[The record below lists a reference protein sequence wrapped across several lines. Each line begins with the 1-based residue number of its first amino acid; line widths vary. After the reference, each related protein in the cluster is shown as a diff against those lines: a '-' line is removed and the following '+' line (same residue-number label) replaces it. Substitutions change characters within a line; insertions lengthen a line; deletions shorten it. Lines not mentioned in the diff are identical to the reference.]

1 MEKKCSVNIPQ
12 VLAYIKD
19 RVGKDV
25 KFKNFDE
32 VAKDILNTKGQPDDA
47 KMIVLKALANMYK
60 SLALKNPEF
69 VIDKKADLILN
80 TPLQTADLSAL
91 HNDVRKSYLPG
102 AAKVVSINTSDD
114 LIEYVEKLKDLSDY
128 ELIEGSKIIFSSIG
142 VMLNKGSVMS
152 KMTIKNNLL
161 FAITRFEELIK
172 ANSNVLDKTKDIIQ
186 KKLNSI
192 KVDVT
197 GINSYAPLNTTKYG
211 EAFRIYDK
219 NSKLIDQVYLNKQ
232 DGQYYSLSNPT
243 KQIDVQALKDK
254 GFSVEQI
261 IYDTRL
267 SSRFETVEHG
277 RVRLLNSKELTAG
290 LSLGR
295 FTNEGLKQAL
305 LSVSDPNNFI
315 TVVASKVNIKQNQ
328 ERLKRIQEDIP
339 GRNHETFESYE
350 QQLALRDGNSIATV
364 SSPTKGVS
372 LRIEG
377 PGVEGLALIY
387 DITNYVIVNS
397 DNTTEAIDFS
407 DPAQRELI
415 KKYFKK
421 TGANQTAVELS
432 DYDLQR
438 LASLHSV
445 ISQFKNIAADYLEKN
460 GGDEVE
466 LPKELYKDVISL
478 GKTDFNR
485 QAAAVKSEQ
494 EGALLSSALED
505 EKNKKWMVEVDVVKT
520 DDTGAE
526 IEREKRSVPIL
537 VKKVQR
543 EWQFVNGVLDDN
555 EFVDYNGELLPLEI
569 YLNNVY
575 PDAKNVHSI
584 VPGFPQHIGYAMIL
598 PKNELSNN
606 YQVIGMNRDY
616 GADPVMNFLKFI
628 HNLNNLKKEISKNPS
643 DQNRLTKSFNIEQYG
658 FSPAYGW
665 GSDLASY
672 VDKKGEV
679 TFHYEIRPL
688 SNKTLNDDS
697 KLKSASR
704 LVFGQGV
711 MDEVTKFI
719 NKNTTSESFKK
730 FLADNYPQFGSMRDL
745 VDSKTGELGQVFF
758 NVVSKYIESK
768 PDLKKDLEGMYD
780 VFTSA
785 LARNMENVQKKFREA
800 GYGEQPSLYTMLE
813 NESKDLK
820 GRWFLKVND
829 KSVNL
834 NFMNLDQ
841 FRLTTTQDL
850 AKASNLYLESPIAT
864 YLSEGSTQQPTA
876 PVTPPA
882 APVVQPAPVS
892 TDAKADIEAKKADI
906 QRRRDISLR
915 GITQTSLNFD
925 ADRGY
930 VGKYN
935 IAGTEII
942 DSNGKP
948 STLFKE
954 TETIREDTKEEV
966 EKELNAKYDAELAAL
981 GSKSTTDAKADLFKS
996 IPQLGSIGTAEQYSA
1011 YLNSIFPDSKVK
1023 DIVYHGTEKTFD
1035 KFSKDAEKV
1044 TIADQGIF
1052 FAPTRNQARNSG
1064 KNIIRAIININPLIS
1079 DDRLERISEN
1089 KKQDLLSKG
1098 YTGYV
1103 YSYNKTISSADDIV
1117 VFEPEQIHILG
1128 SNDDIEGFKNFVND
1142 LKGAVTNPELEAK
1155 KAEFEKANDEVMRLA
1170 NIRSNDNVVRQ
1181 AIMDSNKGKIT
1192 IDQLD
1197 STFKKWDDEN
1207 GMTEAI
1213 ANFDRIKAELSALE
1227 SGKTTQTSDIAKG
1240 ESLVR
1245 EMLSNNGRLYTD
1257 FSAEERGLIDGISIG
1272 RKEEIRKEIETKE
1285 TPGNTTHKITEMD
1298 EDPFSLVGVDEPV
1311 VMYNDQSYKS
1321 ELDWFNKNMPAEFKL
1336 EDLSKI
1342 IGNLKAEGQILGY
1355 YKDLTLYVSKVLS
1368 GEGSIYHEAFHGIFR
1383 NVLSDKDRSFYIGKA
1398 LQELG
1403 QVTKAD
1409 VEKFRKERGKF
1420 HLSDAQV
1427 IQGIAEEYLADGYKS
1442 YKLNKVEPAK
1452 GWLAK
1457 FVRLIDKI
1465 IKFFTGKSKDIDA
1478 ITELFN
1484 RIDTGYYK
1492 NATVVQNFKGE
1503 GVFQIIPSRP
1513 VITGTKA
1520 DGTPLIRKSYMNTYE
1535 QNQLLYRIA
1544 FEVANSPINNFDLR
1558 FDFAVSKL
1566 LQEYDI
1572 EKLVADNSGL
1582 DEQKIRNKYTQLYD
1596 DYRFILGD
1604 PFSTYKN
1611 ESGVESHDA
1620 IISEVDRSSLG
1631 TLALLKGEVK
1641 NILTN
1646 IDMRSALLSD
1656 DFQFEEDN
1664 DEDKPNGSYE
1674 DNYANLNPLDGLS
1687 RQFRKF
1693 FSLLPY
1699 EYKDKDTGV
1708 TVTKM
1713 VDGSTTFD
1721 AIMKISADVP
1731 YDSIIENLRSVID
1744 SLGEE
1749 GEKDAYNKLNTV
1761 FKYMDEKF
1769 FGLTEDFKP
1778 TRNFNLYNQFISTFF
1793 VTEVSTEIIHAT
1805 TNSDYG
1811 TRGKV
1816 YDATIQRDISREIE
1830 KLKIG
1835 YTSFFR
1841 MPSDVKQQI
1850 FKQAS
1855 SVIKQ
1860 EVLASLDLKT
1870 ENAVELERK
1879 AKVVQSALAQ
1889 IGLNFSKSMIKFSLV
1904 NIDKINNPLKE
1915 FSSKS
1920 TASKLIKN
1928 NPILASSGAYLKKDF
1943 FTWVFGATLGPDVNI
1958 FERTDY
1964 DNINLDPEDLEE
1976 KDIIKEQRSPQ
1987 QKTQIDGIAG
1997 ILKDAARFM
2006 IKYNPNAAVS
2016 VFQDAQN
2023 KNVYRYL
2030 KYTPLLLMA
2039 QTVKNKGLQGLIDE
2053 YPIFEDWFKD
2063 NPYFNSKDKELKLYL
2078 DNFSISM
2085 LGGSRQSIEKFEKE
2099 GITFKNMDP
2108 RSKQIADLIL
2118 FSNRTIV
2125 TSGKTQIVT
2134 YKRSH
2139 SILEAT
2145 STNFMVPS
2153 MYQQLYTKEGF
2164 INTTDDTLRAYNFNT
2179 FAKFFGKTSYV
2190 HPDSTIQ
2197 ADRLDIGERLIEN
2210 AKAGIPFKDILKK
2223 ERYSDELTKLKSLL
2237 EGYAV
2242 DEFYD
2247 YLDNLAATGVI
2258 NPLEKGGFTS
2268 ELIPTSVK
2276 TGPGNYA
2283 SLDQMNHN
2291 LESFL
2296 ADYFYNDW
2304 MSRVFVSQFFDG
2316 DAAVTT
2322 ESATKYGL
2330 RNRFA
2335 VIKGDSMRDGF
2346 HTVAY
2351 INKLKVWMH
2360 KSDIEAGQYD
2370 NIDDV
2375 PEEYRIDDNWKNNWE
2390 KVDVADGQSYTTV
2403 EHRIDMYNK
2412 QGRIEEDRSLD
2423 NDEGYSVSAILQ
2435 KSRIERLTNE
2445 EIKYIEKFK
2454 VVLGS
2459 YKTATGGMIEYHKL
2473 SEHILLRTDVSYIKP
2488 LGTDSIEDSK
2498 KLLKSLYSEADRLRE
2513 YINQGNESILI
2524 PEYNATPREALK
2536 EIYNDIHSLFQPRP
2550 GREMLHNMLN
2560 SMEMHGIDQL
2570 IDVNASK
2577 KGTLLAIDLVK
2588 DGITD
2593 LSLSS
2598 KQVPNK
2604 FKMMQV
2610 ETSGVSRKITN
2621 PTQKQQLI
2629 DADIDISDESDV
2641 PKDLKN
2647 AVKNYRKALEQ
2658 HSMLSLN
2665 DIKLILDRPDGE
2677 VNITPII
2684 ATMRKGL
2691 EQQGAD
2697 ANILKFFEID
2707 EKTGKP
2713 VYNINLP
2720 MRKAMFQNYFF
2731 SLYSDNVFGGKV
2743 SGRKDFE
2750 VSSFGYK
2757 LVVDENDNVIKQDE
2771 IDKNPEKYAGY
2782 KTRYPGVKIEID
2794 ENDNITY
2801 VVEVIIPKPLFN
2813 SKQEE
2818 ELYLRRLTKMI
2829 STRIPTEDK
2838 RSMVVA
2844 KVVDY
2849 IDGSYQNAV
2858 IVPQLIHKLAG
2869 SDLDIDALYSQTLAT
2884 YEDLNGK
2891 MHVYGEYDT
2900 HEGLETEEAKF
2911 LEYLLNRSES
2921 DIFAGDIDL
2930 EYDRILNDTDSITE
2944 LPDAMEKLKDYLGLP
2959 GLGINKENIKERI
2972 KELNEARRSYYTT
2985 YQTVKQARQEVYD
2998 LYVKLRSENEA
3009 IWEPAF
3015 KSVVRDLKEA
3025 GEKFDE
3031 SDEQFQRSVS
3041 ELVYNRLSESDR
3053 KKIDW
3058 KGQGKLSSEL
3068 RRYEEQAKMAFNIM
3082 TGGNAEYADARK
3094 EAKKVIKMFEK
3105 QLRMIATMNVLAK
3118 YKQPVNINDFK
3129 KRTKEYVKEV
3139 VQNNNMKQQ
3148 MNILGSAYVFNYL
3161 YKNEESSVKS
3171 FKDLGKALN
3180 ESIDTKVE
3188 AFDRH
3193 TPTFGVNVMGINSNS
3208 EGGIGIAATANK
3220 ATAFMTKFGVRLLKP
3235 IWEINGEV
3243 YKEYTA
3249 YSTDD
3254 KDITRVIKS
3263 IGKALG
3269 MFADAKKEPYPS
3281 ILNLNETT
3289 AGVSLGMIAQG
3300 VPETAAYLINKI
3312 PLIEQSILE
3321 SERKASGVQTVQE
3334 YYERNNL
3341 KKTLNR
3347 AMDIEVANIIK
3358 SKEKELLFAKDKSG
3372 KFTDKLRPIVLS
3384 FNFDIKESRTR
3395 ENLEDLGFTAVYK
3408 GTDERVPDNVLQ
3420 IHLIDMYIKQ
3430 LDLNNDVL
3438 ALGKILNLIKKQEPS
3453 WKNLDDIVRSY
3464 MYLTNR
3470 LSRTPNFTNMKD
3482 ILENRA
3488 KEYKPLIEAVLHL
3501 YSTSEKVFLERNPVF
3516 KIINEELENSMYSFG
3531 MSDTILSNLNSYPV
3545 KFLLVN
3551 KFKQRTQEQLD
3562 SEMKSE
3568 NPREELIEKLKN
3580 RLSMLSADFWMNK
3593 DTELTPTLEDDVN
3606 YLQKEYPDNA
3616 FANFI
3621 KTRSLNGVILTE
3633 ALTRMKLDSEMT
3645 NSIIDGYNLLQ
3656 RSLDK
3661 RTRIIADKLYM
3672 YLLVKDNLGMSNN
3685 SFINYLNP
3693 SLYKSVSQ
3701 DLDEIQKILNQTL
3714 VSKKGR
3720 DRMVKGEPFK
3730 EFFNNKDLDLP
3741 ALLSNIYFKA
3751 MSHVGNRSFLH
3762 SSRMFLPGA
3771 LKGILSSKLSR
3782 LKSEDLLDLMSKVV
3796 PMSTSV
3802 NLNELYELTVEDR
3815 LYDVYTPDSK
3825 ELDKG
3830 TAIVDMSIINDPG
3843 DIGLPPMQEELARA
3857 LKVSPLYK
3865 YESDGKKVFTG
3876 WSFPGTVVNSQ
3887 GQLLRLDSI
3896 DGKPVGQF
3904 LVEKLN
3910 DRLINTRLNSDY
3922 AVGGMRAVYKVS
3934 QFEGT
3939 DRILNTVFST
3949 EDARDLYEF
3958 VESSRT
3964 YSMVKTTEE
3973 FDKFIARMYSENG
3986 IPIPALE
3993 LLQKWVKKDF
4003 DKYGY
4008 IKFGNKGVYTLK
4020 YSKPVS
4026 EYEPDNQYI
4035 LELRPSDKGD
4045 GSTIVGTLFLVTN
4058 GAYRQTF
4065 QKEFKAVEYQ
4075 TLSKEERK
4083 KLRLAEE
4090 ERIRDEKAMEATLRL
4105 FPGLTREEAIER
4117 GLIPDPELKKPAE
4130 GTKADAEALKY
4141 YASLLGYINGIKTM
4155 DEYKFINGLQFN
4167 INFVKSIPEGLF
4179 NNVADAIEQRG
4190 DRPFETPTGD
4200 MVIPDFLQKFTMKKE
4215 VKAIESKDFTESDL
4229 KTIYDARISKTD
4241 LSFDDFKNKASDV
4254 IVRGEKNNLTK
4265 EDIIDALKC
4274 L

>member
-60 SLALKNPEF
+60 SLASKNPEF

-142 VMLNKGSVMS
+142 VMLNKGSLMS
-152 KMTIKNNLL
+152 KMTMKNNLL

-526 IEREKRSVPIL
+526 IGREKRSVPIL

-882 APVVQPAPVS
+882 APVVQPASVS
-892 TDAKADIEAKKADI
+892 TDTK
-906 QRRRDISLR
+906 
-915 GITQTSLNFD
+915 
-925 ADRGY
+925 
-930 VGKYN
+930 
-935 IAGTEII
+935 TE
-942 DSNGKP
+942 
-948 STLFKE
+948 
-954 TETIREDTKEEV
+954 TKEEYV
-966 EKELNAKYDAELAAL
+966 FRRRYKIFRQLKDKYPTLITGDTINPMMVQPKYMSSEDIDLAQKVLDTKILELEYDAEL
-981 GSKSTTDAKADLFKS
+981 
-996 IPQLGSIGTAEQYSA
+996 
-1011 YLNSIFPDSKVK
+1011 
-1023 DIVYHGTEKTFD
+1023 
-1035 KFSKDAEKV
+1035 V
-1044 TIADQGIF
+1044 T
-1052 FAPTRNQARNSG
+1052 
-1064 KNIIRAIININPLIS
+1064 
-1079 DDRLERISEN
+1079 LE
-1089 KKQDLLSKG
+1089 G
-1098 YTGYV
+1098 
-1103 YSYNKTISSADDIV
+1103 
-1117 VFEPEQIHILG
+1117 
-1128 SNDDIEGFKNFVND
+1128 
-1142 LKGAVTNPELEAK
+1142 
-1155 KAEFEKANDEVMRLA
+1155 
-1170 NIRSNDNVVRQ
+1170 
-1181 AIMDSNKGKIT
+1181 
-1192 IDQLD
+1192 
-1197 STFKKWDDEN
+1197 
-1207 GMTEAI
+1207 
-1213 ANFDRIKAELSALE
+1213 
-1227 SGKTTQTSDIAKG
+1227 GKTTQTSDIAKG

-1257 FSAEERGLIDGISIG
+1257 FSAEERGLIDGISIE

-1321 ELDWFNKNMPAEFKL
+1321 ELDWFNKNMPADFKL

-1355 YKDLTLYVSKVLS
+1355 YKDLTLYVSKALS

-2164 INTTDDTLRAYNFNT
+2164 KKDEKGNILVLDAMMKSIQQEYNRIQREWSTREERKTTGNKSNYDGYNAKKGEDDSINTTDDTLRAYNFNT

-4026 EYEPDNQYI
+4026 EYEPDNQYV

-4058 GAYRQTF
+4058 GAHRQTF